1 MNLLGLGPAKGGG
14 NDKALLSRSAFLFN
28 GVMKEKL
35 KNAVVG
41 IAGLGGLGSNVAIA
55 LARTGVGKL
64 IVADFD
70 KVEPGNL
77 NRQQYFVDQI
87 GKAKV
92 ECMIE
97 NLRRINPDVKVEGHQ
112 VKLTSGNIPEI
123 FSGAQVIAECFDKAD
138 AKQMIVETV
147 LGKMKKC
154 AIVSV
159 SGLAGYG
166 KSNAIQTRRISERLI
181 LVGDNE
187 SGIDLVKV
195 LTAARVAI
203 AANHQANAIVEVILD
218 GEIWES

>member
-1 MNLLGLGPAKGGG
+1 ML
-14 NDKALLSRSAFLFN
+14 
-28 GVMKEKL
+28 KEKL

-55 LARTGVGKL
+55 LARTGIGKL

-70 KVEPGNL
+70 KVEASNL

-87 GKAKV
+87 GRSKV
-92 ECMIE
+92 ECMID

-112 VKLTSGNIPEI
+112 VKLTGDNIPEI
-123 FSGAQVIAECFDKAD
+123 FSEAQVIAECFDKAD

-147 LGKMKKC
+147 LGRMKK
-154 AIVSV
+154 AIIVSV

-166 KSNAIQTRRISERLI
+166 KSNAIQTRKISDRLI

-187 SGIDLVKV
+187 SGIDCVKI
-195 LTAARVAI
+195 LTAARVGI
-203 AANHQANAIVEVILD
+203 AANHQANAIVEVIVNSVWKD
-218 GEIWES
+218 